1 MYPIHNID
9 AQLLLAVL
17 LSAKRR
23 PATLPDIVAAAD
35 LLGFQVAVPNQW
47 GEAFRRL
54 ATHGLLLAADGG
66 YLASDSAQGMA
77 RELPR
82 KAEPDEQV
90 FLLREKLSV
99 YMPAEKSPSIP
110 IGGAEFDEA
119 LRVQAALS
127 KQGGKNLLMPKPKVD
142 EDALRGR
149 RPARSGGS
157 ARGRRR

>member
-9 AQLLLAVL
+9 AQLLLAAL
-17 LSAKRR
+17 LSSKRR

-35 LLGFQVAVPNQW
+35 LLGFPVTAPNQW

-66 YLASDSAQGMA
+66 YLASDSAQSMA

-82 KAEPDEQV
+82 KAEPAEQV

-99 YMPAEKSPSIP
+99 YMPAEKSPSVP

-119 LRVQAALS
+119 LRVQAELS
-127 KQGGKNLLMPKPKVD
+127 RQGGKNLLMPKPKVD
-142 EDALRGR
+142 DEAPRGR
-149 RPARSGGS
+149 RPPRSAGS